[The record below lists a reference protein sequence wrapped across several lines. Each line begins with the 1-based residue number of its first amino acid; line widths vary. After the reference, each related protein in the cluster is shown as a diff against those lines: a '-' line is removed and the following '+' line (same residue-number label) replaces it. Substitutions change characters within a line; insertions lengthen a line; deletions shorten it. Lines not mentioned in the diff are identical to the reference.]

1 MKQIKNFLVVVAG
14 IIIGLAFLQ
23 MRYGLLEN
31 VFAKDMTQNE
41 KMQYIEQLRQ
51 GMLEKKQE
59 IVLEYR
65 GSSEEMEKFVMA
77 SIEEAFM
84 LDKEDTSSD
93 GDYMRYVHSASH
105 VNMNGFGK
113 KYEVRYSMEY
123 LETKEQTEQDRKS
136 VV

>member
-59 IVLEYR
+59 IVHL
-65 GSSEEMEKFVMA
+65 
-77 SIEEAFM
+77 
-84 LDKEDTSSD
+84 
-93 GDYMRYVHSASH
+93 
-105 VNMNGFGK
+105 N
-113 KYEVRYSMEY
+113 
-123 LETKEQTEQDRKS
+123 
-136 VV
+136 